1 VCEDKAGEFG
11 QTIACHGAF
20 LGYLRCVGHIC
31 SPPRWVAQ
39 IMGAFSLLMDGI
51 LPFALEVLFWTL
63 EVQALCCVAGCDGVM
78 CLTLMSPTG
87 RQCV

>member
-1 VCEDKAGEFG
+1 
-11 QTIACHGAF
+11 
-20 LGYLRCVGHIC
+20 
-31 SPPRWVAQ
+31 
-39 IMGAFSLLMDGI
+39 MGAFPLLMDGI
-51 LPFALEVLFWTL
+51 LPFALDVLFWTL